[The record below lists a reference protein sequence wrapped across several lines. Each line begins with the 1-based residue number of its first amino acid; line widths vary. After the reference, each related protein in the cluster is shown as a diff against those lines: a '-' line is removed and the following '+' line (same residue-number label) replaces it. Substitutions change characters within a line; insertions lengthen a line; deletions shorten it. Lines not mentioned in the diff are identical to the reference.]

1 MLAVLDDAQ
10 IRAREQQSEAMVR
23 QAEARL
29 RLSQHQVTVLGEQ
42 LRQSEIGVGQ
52 ARADAEGRVNE
63 AEGRLAAAEAQLA
76 QAVAAHAQAKWER
89 DAYTRLVQKGYVA
102 EQDAMQKQYTEE
114 AQAAVVSANRRQV
127 EAARGAVTTAKAN
140 LDNPAIRSAQ
150 VAAIQAQILQA
161 QADIAA
167 SQADAERARAAL
179 DEARAN
185 RADLQ
190 VIAPFTGTVA
200 TRTAE
205 PGEVVTPG
213 TPIVTMVNLGQVYLR
228 AFVPGGDIGR
238 VRVGQPARVYLD
250 SAPNDPDRRPGDPDR
265 SRGVVHAGEHVLP
278 RGPREA
284 GRRGQ
289 AADQRRARLRQA
301 GHARRRRDPRRRA
314 VARAPGA
321 AMSAAPAEPAIRI
334 AGLAKRYGA
343 LEAVRGIDL
352 EVRAGEIF
360 GLIGPDGAGK
370 TSTFQV
376 LGGVMEATAG
386 TAELLGRPARE
397 ARSYV
402 GYLTQAFSLYPDLSV
417 EENLRYVGELRLVPR
432 AEIERRGRRYLE
444 MFGMARFGRRLAG
457 RLSGGMKQKMALACA
472 LVAEPRVLLLDEPT
486 TGVDPVSRREF
497 WDALVML
504 SSQGMTILVAT
515 PYLDEAERCH
525 RVALMHQG
533 QLVRTGTPAE
543 IRDGLGLARLEVRA
557 PDLRAALTALS
568 GRDGGIADVQRFG
581 DRLDVMVRDPAEG
594 ERRCARRSRRPDSR

>member
-1 MLAVLDDAQ
+1 MSAAVAAMSPGRRRVVLVAALVVLALIGAGVWRFLLAGTGLPPGVLGVSGRIEGDDAAVSAKLAGRIREITVREGDHVEAGQVLAVLDDAQ

-89 DAYTRLVQKGYVA
+89 DAYTRLVEKGYVA

-150 VAAIQAQILQA
+150 VAAVQAQILQA

-213 TPIVTMVNLGQVYLR
+213 TPIVTLVNLGQVYLR

-250 SAPNDPDRRPGDPDR
+250 SAPNTPIDAQ
-265 SRGVVHAGEHVLP
+265 V
-278 RGPREA
+278 
-284 GRRGQ
+284 
-289 AADQRRARLRQA
+289 
-301 GHARRRRDPRRRA
+301 
-314 VARAPGA
+314 
-321 AMSAAPAEPAIRI
+321 IRI
-334 AGLAKRYGA
+334 DPEASFTPENTYFREDRVKQVVGVKLLINGA
-343 LEAVRGIDL
+343 LGFAKPGMPAD
-352 EVRAGEIF
+352 GEI
-360 GLIGPDGAGK
+360 LVDGQWPA
-370 TSTFQV
+370 
-376 LGGVMEATAG
+376 
-386 TAELLGRPARE
+386 RPAR
-397 ARSYV
+397 R
-402 GYLTQAFSLYPDLSV
+402 
-417 EENLRYVGELRLVPR
+417 
-432 AEIERRGRRYLE
+432 
-444 MFGMARFGRRLAG
+444 
-457 RLSGGMKQKMALACA
+457 
-472 LVAEPRVLLLDEPT
+472 
-486 TGVDPVSRREF
+486 
-497 WDALVML
+497 
-504 SSQGMTILVAT
+504 
-515 PYLDEAERCH
+515 
-525 RVALMHQG
+525 
-533 QLVRTGTPAE
+533 
-543 IRDGLGLARLEVRA
+543 
-557 PDLRAALTALS
+557 
-568 GRDGGIADVQRFG
+568 
-581 DRLDVMVRDPAEG
+581 
-594 ERRCARRSRRPDSR
+594 

>member
-1 MLAVLDDAQ
+1 VSAAVAAMSPGRRRVVLVAALVVLALIGVGVWRFFLAGTGLPPGVLGVSGRIEGDDAAVSAKLAGRIREITVREGDHVEAGQVLAVLDDAQ

-89 DAYTRLVQKGYVA
+89 DAYTRLVEKGYVA

-150 VAAIQAQILQA
+150 VAAVQAQILQA

-213 TPIVTMVNLGQVYLR
+213 TPIVTLVNLGQVYLR

-250 SAPNDPDRRPGDPDR
+250 SAPNTPIDAQ
-265 SRGVVHAGEHVLP
+265 V
-278 RGPREA
+278 
-284 GRRGQ
+284 
-289 AADQRRARLRQA
+289 
-301 GHARRRRDPRRRA
+301 
-314 VARAPGA
+314 
-321 AMSAAPAEPAIRI
+321 IRI
-334 AGLAKRYGA
+334 DPEASFTPENTYFREDRVKQVVGVKLLINGA
-343 LEAVRGIDL
+343 LGFAKPGMPAD
-352 EVRAGEIF
+352 GEI
-360 GLIGPDGAGK
+360 LVDGQWPA
-370 TSTFQV
+370 
-376 LGGVMEATAG
+376 
-386 TAELLGRPARE
+386 RPAR
-397 ARSYV
+397 R
-402 GYLTQAFSLYPDLSV
+402 
-417 EENLRYVGELRLVPR
+417 
-432 AEIERRGRRYLE
+432 
-444 MFGMARFGRRLAG
+444 
-457 RLSGGMKQKMALACA
+457 
-472 LVAEPRVLLLDEPT
+472 
-486 TGVDPVSRREF
+486 
-497 WDALVML
+497 
-504 SSQGMTILVAT
+504 
-515 PYLDEAERCH
+515 
-525 RVALMHQG
+525 
-533 QLVRTGTPAE
+533 
-543 IRDGLGLARLEVRA
+543 
-557 PDLRAALTALS
+557 
-568 GRDGGIADVQRFG
+568 
-581 DRLDVMVRDPAEG
+581 
-594 ERRCARRSRRPDSR
+594 

>member
-1 MLAVLDDAQ
+1 MSAEVAAVSPKRRRVVLVAALVVLAIGVGIWRFFLAGTGLPPGVLGVSGRIEGDDAAVSAKLAGRIREITVREGDHVEAGQVLAVLDDAQ

-167 SQADAERARAAL
+167 SQADAERAKAAL

-205 PGEVVTPG
+205 PGEVVAPG
-213 TPIVTMVNLGQVYLR
+213 TPIVTLVNLGQVYLR

-250 SAPNDPDRRPGDPDR
+250 SAPN
-265 SRGVVHAGEHVLP
+265 
-278 RGPREA
+278 
-284 GRRGQ
+284 
-289 AADQRRARLRQA
+289 
-301 GHARRRRDPRRRA
+301 
-314 VARAPGA
+314 APIDA
-321 AMSAAPAEPAIRI
+321 QVIRI
-334 AGLAKRYGA
+334 DPEASFTPENTYFREDRVKQVVGVKLLINGA
-343 LEAVRGIDL
+343 LGFAKPGMPAD
-352 EVRAGEIF
+352 GEI
-360 GLIGPDGAGK
+360 LVDGQWPA
-370 TSTFQV
+370 
-376 LGGVMEATAG
+376 
-386 TAELLGRPARE
+386 RPAR
-397 ARSYV
+397 R
-402 GYLTQAFSLYPDLSV
+402 
-417 EENLRYVGELRLVPR
+417 
-432 AEIERRGRRYLE
+432 
-444 MFGMARFGRRLAG
+444 
-457 RLSGGMKQKMALACA
+457 
-472 LVAEPRVLLLDEPT
+472 
-486 TGVDPVSRREF
+486 
-497 WDALVML
+497 
-504 SSQGMTILVAT
+504 
-515 PYLDEAERCH
+515 
-525 RVALMHQG
+525 
-533 QLVRTGTPAE
+533 
-543 IRDGLGLARLEVRA
+543 
-557 PDLRAALTALS
+557 
-568 GRDGGIADVQRFG
+568 
-581 DRLDVMVRDPAEG
+581 
-594 ERRCARRSRRPDSR
+594 